1 MEKLGIMNSLKDII
15 NIRCDMFKDKVAFLE
30 KDMHSTEFKPIKYS
44 KMKEDV
50 NSLGTI
56 MLKKFNLK
64 DKKVAV
70 IGENSY
76 RWYITYMAVACGVG
90 VIAPL
95 DKELPENEILNLV
108 ERSGADCIVYSTR
121 KKELVE
127 NLKSKLSKEIIFIE
141 MNKEVSDDTS
151 YSFDE
156 LVKEGKE
163 LLDTG
168 NTEYIDI
175 EIDREEFK
183 VLLFTSGTTASPKG
197 VMLNHKNLCSNAYS
211 CSFIVPQ
218 IGQYTY
224 LSVLPMHH
232 TYEFLITYIYG
243 TSMGATIGICE
254 GLKYVNKNFND
265 IKPDV
270 ICVVPALVEKINSK
284 IEKAIKET
292 GKENVVG
299 MLSKVTTGLNKV
311 GIDLRRSLFKRVQE
325 NFGGNLKYLFCGAAP
340 LDKEIIK
347 KMEGYGFTLYEGY
360 GVTEASPLISASYGD
375 KRSPGTVG
383 KAVYGVEIRI
393 DLSENDDENSNVGE
407 VIVKGDNVMMG
418 YYENEEETSKVL
430 KKGWYYT
437 GDMGYFDLQGNLVIS
452 GRCKNMLVTS
462 NGKNIYPEELE
473 YLINKIPYIEES
485 MVYGIPDKDNK
496 TEVIVSVK
504 VTLNNEYIDEKFG
517 ANRPSNEKLH
527 DMIWEEIKKI
537 NRTLVSYKAIKKLEI
552 KEDEFVK
559 TTTMKIKR
567 FAEIKK

>member
-1 MEKLGIMNSLKDII
+1 MEKLGMMDSLKDIF
-15 NIRCDMFKDKVAFLE
+15 NIRCDLFKDKTAFLE
-30 KDMHSTEFKPIKYS
+30 KDMNSTEFKSISYS
-44 KMKEDV
+44 KLKDDV

-56 MLKKFNLK
+56 MLKKLNLK

-76 RWYITYMAVACGVG
+76 RWYVTYMAVACGVG
-90 VIAPL
+90 VIVPL
-95 DKELPENEILNLV
+95 DKELPENEILNLL

-121 KKELVE
+121 KKEFVE
-127 NLKSKLSKEIIFIE
+127 DLKGKLSKKIVFIE

-151 YSFDE
+151 YSFDG

-168 NTEYIDI
+168 DTSYMDI
-175 EIDREEFK
+175 EIDKEAFS

-197 VMLNHKNLCSNAYS
+197 VMLNHRNLCSNAYS

-218 IGQYTY
+218 MGQYTY

-232 TYEFLITYIYG
+232 TYEFLTTYIYG
-243 TSMGATIGICE
+243 TSVGATIGICE
-254 GLKYVNKNFND
+254 GLKYINKNFND
-265 IKPDV
+265 VKPDV
-270 ICVVPALVEKINSK
+270 ICVVPALVEKMSSK

-292 GKENVVG
+292 GKENVVNAMAKIANG
-299 MLSKVTTGLNKV
+299 LSKV
-311 GIDLRRSLFKRVQE
+311 GIDLRRNLFKRVQE
-325 NFGGNLKYLFCGAAP
+325 NFGGNLKYIFCGAAP
-340 LDKEIIK
+340 LDKEIIR
-347 KMEGYGFTLYEGY
+347 KMESYGFTFYEGY
-360 GVTEASPLISASYGD
+360 GVTEASPLIAASYGD
-375 KRSPGTVG
+375 KRTPGTVG
-383 KAVYGVEIRI
+383 KAVHGVEIRI
-393 DLSENDDENSNVGE
+393 DLSDNDDENSNVGE

-418 YYENEEETSKVL
+418 YYENEEETNKVL

-437 GDMGYFDLQGNLVIS
+437 GDMGYFDLQGNLVIA
-452 GRCKNMLVTS
+452 GRYKNMIVTS

-473 YLINKIPYIEES
+473 YLINKIPYVEES

-496 TEVIVSVK
+496 TELIVSVK

-527 DMIWEEIKKI
+527 DLIWEEIKKI
-537 NRTLVSYKAIKKLEI
+537 NRTLVSYKAIKKVEI

-559 TTTMKIKR
+559 TTTLKIKR